1 MLLTL
6 PGQAQTRLELAQS
19 GLFSD
24 REALSRRLFR
34 SIPGAVSDTDV
45 LTEAPPAQ
53 RMLELLP
60 DPVLLVRADAPGGT
74 EIVWGN
80 QAARSHFRIEL
91 AGAPL
96 GAALR
101 QPQVLEAI
109 EEALATGAAVEVAF
123 ESIGVQPRF
132 WRAFVRPLGDPPGGG
147 RDLVLMLRDET
158 DARRTERMRSDFLA
172 NASHELRTPLASLAG
187 FVETL
192 RTHARDDK
200 EARERFLGIMA
211 EQAGRMARLI
221 DDLLSLSRIELNE
234 HIAPEGRV
242 DLCKAVQDVV
252 DAIRPLTVERGV
264 SVEVAAGEGP
274 FDVTGD
280 RDQLVQVIQNLVEN
294 AVKYSVAGG
303 TVRVGVAAAAG
314 PEAARAPTREGAVA
328 LSLLSPD
335 AGAGQQFVIVRV
347 ADQGKGIARQHLP
360 RLSERFY
367 RVEGQKSGGTG
378 LGLAIV
384 KHIVNRHRGGLIV
397 ESAEG
402 QGTTFS
408 VYLPSA
414 SAS

>member
-1 MLLTL
+1 M
-6 PGQAQTRLELAQS
+6 S
-19 GLFSD
+19 
-24 REALSRRLFR
+24 EA
-34 SIPGAVSDTDV
+34 AVF
-45 LTEAPPAQ
+45 AGPPPAL
-53 RMLELLP
+53 RILELLP
-60 DPVLLVRADAPGGT
+60 DPVLLVRASAPGAP
-74 EIVWGN
+74 EIVYGN
-80 QAARSHFRIEL
+80 QAAKGLFRIEL

-109 EEALATGAAVEVAF
+109 EEALAAGAAVEVAF

-132 WRAFVRPLGDPPGGG
+132 WRAYVRPLTDGEAP
-147 RDLVLMLRDET
+147 DLVLVLRDET
-158 DARRTERMRSDFLA
+158 DARRTERMRADFLA

-192 RTHARDDK
+192 RTHAREDK

-234 HIAPEGRV
+234 HIAPDGSV
-242 DLCKAVQDVV
+242 DLAKATEDVA
-252 DAIRPLTVERGV
+252 DAIRPLTAERGVAVSVERGK
-264 SVEVAAGEGP
+264 GP
-274 FDVTGD
+274 FGVTGD

-294 AVKYSVAGG
+294 AVKYSPAG
-303 TVRVGVAAAAG
+303 TSVQVRLAAVTS
-314 PEAARAPTREGAVA
+314 PEAARAPSREGAVA

-335 AGAGQQFVIVRV
+335 VSTGERFVNLRV
-347 ADQGKGIARQHLP
+347 ADAGRGIARQHLP

-367 RVEGQKSGGTG
+367 RVEGQRSGGTG

-384 KHIVNRHRGGLIV
+384 KHIVNRHRGGMLV

-402 QGTTFS
+402 HGTTFTI
-408 VYLPSA
+408 YLPA
-414 SAS
+414 AKA